1 MVETEVLCKGQCAGG
16 FVEALEGCGDYK
28 IAGEVFKFLCD
39 ERSFE
44 SNLEINRRFRHVDEV

>member
-1 MVETEVLCKGQCAGG
+1 MLCKGQCAGG